1 MPNASLIHEILSKLE
16 MPMNVSEMAAA
27 SNATVA
33 MALYGSGASPGRGDG
48 VIVGAAVDVKA
59 AYAEG
64 GSHTRPSLPS

>member
-33 MALYGSGASPGRGDG
+33 MAFYGSGPPPG
-48 VIVGAAVDVKA
+48 GATG
-59 AYAEG
+59 Y
-64 GSHTRPSLPS
+64 S